1 MFVFAGFLAR
11 GCQDPPAGGVDPLMA
26 LLEDDRFAEV
36 FRAQYPRLVG
46 LAKRVLG
53 DPDEAEDAAQEA
65 LLRLRTDP
73 VVERTDDDIA
83 AWLSRVVTN
92 GSLNRLRSRRRADV
106 RAQVVAARDAGEVR
120 IDEPGD
126 QVAGADERDRVRAS
140 LAVLPER
147 QATALLLRH
156 AGHSYRE
163 IATALGVAEG
173 SVGVLLARGE
183 RAFRRAHEEMTR

>member
-1 MFVFAGFLAR
+1 M
-11 GCQDPPAGGVDPLMA
+11 PPLD
-26 LLEDDRFAEV
+26 DDRFADQ
-36 FRAQYPRLVG
+36 FRRHYPRLVG
-46 LAKRVLG
+46 VARRVLG
-53 DPDEAEDAAQEA
+53 DADEAQDAAQEA
-65 LLRLRTDP
+65 LLALRDDA
-73 VVERTDDDIA
+73 VASRSDDDIA

-92 GSLNRLRSRRRADV
+92 ASLNRLRSRRRADV
-106 RAQVVAARDAGEVR
+106 RAQVVAARDVRVLPEEPDDEV
-120 IDEPGD
+120 
-126 QVAGADERDRVRAS
+126 VGADERERVRTA

>member
-1 MFVFAGFLAR
+1 M
-11 GCQDPPAGGVDPLMA
+11 PP
-26 LLEDDRFAEV
+26 LEDDRFAEV
-36 FRAQYPRLVG
+36 FRAHYPRLVG
-46 LAKRVLG
+46 LARRVLG
-53 DPDEAEDAAQEA
+53 DADEAEDAAQEA
-65 LLRLRTDP
+65 LLRLRTDA
-73 VVERTDDDIA
+73 VAGAGDDDIA
-83 AWLSRVVTN
+83 AWLSRVV
-92 GSLNRLRSRRRADV
+92 AV
-106 RAQVVAARDAGEVR
+106 RDAVR
-120 IDEPGD
+120 PRVDEPGD
-126 QVAGADERDRVRAS
+126 EVVGADERERVRAS

>member
-1 MFVFAGFLAR
+1 M
-11 GCQDPPAGGVDPLMA
+11 PPLHD
-26 LLEDDRFAEV
+26 ERFAEV
-36 FRAQYPRLVG
+36 FRAQYPRLVA
-46 LAKRVLG
+46 LARRVLG
-53 DPDEAEDAAQEA
+53 DPDEAQDAAQDA
-65 LLRLRTDP
+65 LLALRTDP
-73 VVERTDDDIA
+73 VADKGDDDIA

-106 RAQVVAARDAGEVR
+106 RAQVVAARDVR
-120 IDEPGD
+120 TTPHPDHQPEDAVVDRDE
-126 QVAGADERDRVRAS
+126 QQRVRAS
-140 LAVLPER
+140 LTVLPER

>member
-1 MFVFAGFLAR
+1 MTPLAD
-11 GCQDPPAGGVDPLMA
+11 Q
-26 LLEDDRFAEV
+26 RFAEV
-36 FRAQYPRLVG
+36 FRHHYPRLVG
-46 LAKRVLG
+46 LARRVLG
-53 DPDEAEDAAQEA
+53 DVDEAEDAAQEA
-65 LLRLRTDP
+65 LLALRTDA
-73 VVERTDDDIA
+73 VVERSDDDIA

-106 RAQVVAARDAGEVR
+106 RAEVVAARDVR
-120 IDEPGD
+120 PPVDTPD
-126 QVAGADERDRVRAS
+126 DAVVGADERERVRTT

-163 IATALGVAEG
+163 IAIVLGVAEG

-183 RAFRRAHEEMTR
+183 RAFRRAHEEMNR

>member
-1 MFVFAGFLAR
+1 
-11 GCQDPPAGGVDPLMA
+11 MA
-26 LLEDDRFAEV
+26 PLEDDRFAEV
-36 FRAQYPRLVG
+36 FRAHYPRLVG
-46 LAKRVLG
+46 LARRVLG
-53 DPDEAEDAAQEA
+53 DADEAEDAAQEA
-65 LLRLRTDP
+65 LLALRTDP
-73 VVERTDDDIA
+73 GAERTDGDIA

-92 GSLNRLRSRRRADV
+92 GSLNRLRGRRRADV
-106 RAQVVAARDAGEVR
+106 RAQVVAARDVHDNPPAADHR
-120 IDEPGD
+120 IDVQHERD
-126 QVAGADERDRVRAS
+126 QVRAC

-183 RAFRRAHEEMTR
+183 RAFRRAHEEKIR

>member
-1 MFVFAGFLAR
+1 
-11 GCQDPPAGGVDPLMA
+11 MA
-26 LLEDDRFAEV
+26 PLEDDRFAEV
-36 FRAQYPRLVG
+36 FRAHYARLVG
-46 LAKRVLG
+46 LARRVLG
-53 DPDEAEDAAQEA
+53 DADEAEDAAQEA
-65 LLRLRTDP
+65 LLALRTDP
-73 VVERTDDDIA
+73 VAHRGDDDVA

-106 RAQVVAARDAGEVR
+106 RAQVVAARDVR
-120 IDEPGD
+120 PHPVDPHDEI
-126 QVAGADERDRVRAS
+126 VGADERGRVRAS

-163 IATALGVAEG
+163 IANALGVAEG

>member
-1 MFVFAGFLAR
+1 MTPTTQLDEA
-11 GCQDPPAGGVDPLMA
+11 
-26 LLEDDRFAEV
+26 RFAEV
-36 FRAQYPRLVG
+36 FRRDYPRLVA
-46 LAKRVLG
+46 LARRILG
-53 DPDEAEDAAQEA
+53 EQDEAEDAAQEA
-65 LLRLRTDP
+65 MLALRTDP
-73 VVERTDDDIA
+73 VHERSDDDVA

-106 RAQVVAARDAGEVR
+106 RASVVAGREARLAPDGPDEVA
-120 IDEPGD
+120 
-126 QVAGADERDRVRAS
+126 VAADERSRVRAS
-140 LAVLPER
+140 LATLPDR

-163 IATALGVAEG
+163 IAAALGVAEG

>member
-1 MFVFAGFLAR
+1 MTPLA
-11 GCQDPPAGGVDPLMA
+11 
-26 LLEDDRFAEV
+26 DDRFAEV
-36 FRAQYPRLVG
+36 FRRHYPRLVDM
-46 LAKRVLG
+46 ARRVLG
-53 DPDEAEDAAQEA
+53 DGGEAEDAAQEA
-65 LLRLRTDP
+65 LLALRTHS
-73 VVERTDDDIA
+73 VAHGSDDDVA

-92 GSLNRLRSRRRADV
+92 SSLNRLRSRRRADV
-106 RAQVVAARDAGEVR
+106 RAQVVASLAVR
-120 IDEPGD
+120 PPADGPD
-126 QVAGADERDRVRAS
+126 DTVVDADERERVRAC

-183 RAFRRAHEEMTR
+183 RAFRRAHEEMNR

>member
-1 MFVFAGFLAR
+1 M
-11 GCQDPPAGGVDPLMA
+11 PPLD
-26 LLEDDRFAEV
+26 DDRFEAV
-36 FRAQYPRLVG
+36 FRRHYPRLVG
-46 LAKRVLG
+46 LARRVLG
-53 DPDEAEDAAQEA
+53 DADEAEDAAQEA
-65 LLRLRTDP
+65 LLALRTGAFDGDGDGEP
-73 VVERTDDDIA
+73 TEDEVA

-92 GSLNRLRSRRRADV
+92 KSLNRLRSRRRADV
-106 RAQVVAARDAGEVR
+106 RTQVVGARDVRQAVADGPDDEVV
-120 IDEPGD
+120 GL
-126 QVAGADERDRVRAS
+126 DERERVRTS

>member
-1 MFVFAGFLAR
+1 MA
-11 GCQDPPAGGVDPLMA
+11 PLP
-26 LLEDDRFAEV
+26 DDRFDEV
-36 FRAQYPRLVG
+36 FRTQYPRLVA
-46 LAKRVLG
+46 LARRVLG
-53 DPDEAEDAAQEA
+53 DADEAQDAAQEA

-73 VVERTDDDIA
+73 VA
-83 AWLSRVVTN
+83 SA
-92 GSLNRLRSRRRADV
+92 G
-106 RAQVVAARDAGEVR
+106 DAGVR
-120 IDEPGD
+120 VDEPAD
-126 QVAGADERDRVRAS
+126 AVVGADERERVRTS

>member
-1 MFVFAGFLAR
+1 M
-11 GCQDPPAGGVDPLMA
+11 PPLD
-26 LLEDDRFAEV
+26 DDRFAEV
-36 FRAQYPRLVG
+36 FRHHYPRLVG
-46 LAKRVLG
+46 LARRVLG
-53 DPDEAEDAAQEA
+53 DADEAEDAAQDA
-65 LLRLRTDP
+65 LLALRTDP
-73 VVERTDDDIA
+73 VAERTGDDIA

-106 RAQVVAARDAGEVR
+106 RTQVVAAREAHPGPAAGD
-120 IDEPGD
+120 DEPHD
-126 QVAGADERDRVRAS
+126 AVAGDEERTQVRAC